1 MKSLEKVSIITV
13 TFNAVDT
20 IEQTIESVLGQTYNN
35 IEYIIVDGMSTD
47 GTFEKICKYK
57 NKISKI
63 MHEFDNGLYDAMN
76 KGISCATGQ
85 VIGIINGDDWL
96 EKDAVANVVNALDDS
111 ADILY
116 GKINRCRYDGSI
128 KGSETVKIDDIW
140 YRMIPHPAVFVKK
153 KIYDLYGTFN
163 LSYSL
168 SGDYELIL
176 RFYNEGVRFKYLD
189 KILANFREGGL
200 STRRRIDGVKE
211 AKKIWMQ
218 YSDKCPNKS
227 KYLQLINDSYN
238 CAKMAEVYEQ
248 SNEKFKIRLNS
259 LFYEDIENVIVFGAG
274 VWGRRC
280 AEKLRGCNI
289 SCSYFA
295 DNNSE
300 KQGTRIDNIE
310 VISPERLLN
319 MKCSVIIA
327 LGAGYDEICE
337 QLKKM
342 KNSNLKWIKMF
353 DLYED
358 KYS

>member
-1 MKSLEKVSIITV
+1 MKSLMKVSIITV
-13 TFNAVDT
+13 TFNASDT
-20 IEQTIESVLGQTYNN
+20 IEQTIDSVLGQTYNN

-57 NKISKI
+57 NRVAKI
-63 MHEFDNGLYDAMN
+63 MHERDNGLYDAMN

-85 VIGIINGDDWL
+85 VIGIINGDDWFD
-96 EKDAVANVVNALDDS
+96 KDAVANVIDALDDS
-111 ADILY
+111 TDIVY
-116 GKINRCRYDGSI
+116 GKINICGCDGSI
-128 KGSETVKIDDIW
+128 KSTSAVKIDDIW

-168 SGDYELIL
+168 SGDYDLIL

-211 AKKIWMQ
+211 AKKIWMK
-218 YSDKCPNKS
+218 YSDNCPDKP

-248 SNEKFKIRLNS
+248 SNEDFRTMLNS
-259 LFYEDIENVIVFGAG
+259 SFAENITNVIVFGAG

-280 AEKLRGCNI
+280 AEKLRRCNI
-289 SCSYFA
+289 TCNYFV

-300 KQGTRIDNIE
+300 KHGNRIDNIE
-310 VISPERLLN
+310 VISPERLLD
-319 MKCSVIIA
+319 MKCNVIIA
-327 LGAGYDEICE
+327 LGVGCNEVCN
-337 QLKKM
+337 QLKIM
-342 KNSNLKWIKMF
+342 ANPNLKWIRMF
-353 DLYED
+353 DLYEE
-358 KYS
+358 